1 MSQPV
6 NDKVQRPGRLFVTVL
21 ALITSMGPLSLH
33 FFFPAIPAVKQEF
46 GIDDSLAQL
55 TASGP
60 LFTMAFLTLVYGSLS
75 DRYGRRPVLMGS
87 IVLFIGGCIIAALA
101 DSIWMLIAGRLIQAA
116 GGACGLSLARTIA
129 RDVYG
134 TDGLVKIIAYLLMA
148 YSMGPL
154 IAPPIGG
161 FLVDGLGWRSV
172 AVFAACLGGIIGL
185 LSYFVLYET
194 RPASDIPV
202 TRRSLVS
209 EYCGLLRDIR
219 FTALIIQ
226 SGMSSGTFFTMAT
239 GASLLM
245 KDYLDRPASEYGLYF
260 MLFPAGYWAGNLVT
274 SRLSGRVTI
283 ETMVMAGSVL
293 HLLTIAGFAACVMA
307 GLVVPLSIFIPGFL
321 ITFAQG
327 IALPNT
333 QAGAIRL
340 AGPLAGTASGLGVF
354 FQLFGAALFTQLY
367 GQIGDGTPLP
377 LVITVSISAVLAFIA
392 GTIPFVIA
400 RRGNP
405 VVAR

>member
-1 MSQPV
+1 MSQPP
-6 NDKVQRPGRLFVTVL
+6 DDTAQRPGRLFVTVL
-21 ALITSMGPLSLH
+21 ALITSLGPLSLH

-75 DRYGRRPVLMGS
+75 DRYGRRPVLLGS
-87 IVLFIGGCIIAALA
+87 IVLFIAGCILAALA
-101 DSIWMLIAGRLIQAA
+101 DTIWMLIAGRLIQAA

-172 AVFAACLGGIIGL
+172 VVFAAFLGGVIGI
-185 LSYFVLYET
+185 LSYLTLYET

-202 TRRSLVS
+202 RRRSLAS
-209 EYCGLLRDIR
+209 EYYGLLRDAR
-219 FTALIIQ
+219 FTALIVQ

-260 MLFPAGYWAGNLVT
+260 MLFPAGYWLGNFVT
-274 SRLSGRVTI
+274 SKLSGRVTI
-283 ETMVMAGSVL
+283 ETMVMAGSLL
-293 HLLTIAGFAACVMA
+293 HLLTIAGFAACVIA

-340 AGPLAGTASGLGVF
+340 AGPLAGTASGIGVF

-377 LVITVSISAVLAFIA
+377 LVITVSISGTLAFVA

-405 VVAR
+405 VIR